1 MRALSAIGS
10 ELYVRWIV
18 RFEVRECIIDTAW
31 EMAYLTDNTAHDC
44 LQVPFPRN
52 PAIKQIRESSV
63 EEETKGVE
71 MVVVN
76 D

>member
-1 MRALSAIGS
+1 
-10 ELYVRWIV
+10 
-18 RFEVRECIIDTAW
+18 
-31 EMAYLTDNTAHDC
+31 MAYLTDNTAHDC